1 MVKAARGTQDIYG
14 NDSALWQKIENT
26 AIELFSKAGFL
37 EIRTPIF
44 ESSELFNRAVGESSD
59 IVNKE
64 MYTFNDRSDRS
75 LTLRPEGTAGIV
87 RAFIENSF
95 DREGLPAKL
104 WYRGPMFRY
113 ERPQTGR
120 YRQFHQIGIEAI
132 GVKAP
137 YADLE
142 LIKLGVNLMEKL
154 GLKDLTL
161 HINSLGNSASRENY
175 IAALKKFLIEN
186 LDDVC
191 EDCQR
196 RYEQNPLRCLDC
208 KVPADQK
215 FYENAPSISEYLDD
229 ESKEIWQQTQE
240 GLKELGIKFQHD
252 EKLVRGLD
260 YYTHVVF
267 ELKTNSD
274 ILAGQNT
281 VLAGGRYDKLV
292 SNLGGGEQAAVGWA
306 LGIERIAALID
317 QAQEPQ
323 KLFIISDSPIEAIK
337 LADKLRNDSN
347 SLNIELAYDN
357 SKFKK
362 QLEKAIKRGFTWA
375 LFYLSDERESGLF
388 KLKNLLENKEYDKLD
403 YNKVLELICKVQE

>member
-14 NDSALWQKIENT
+14 KDSALWQKIENT
-26 AIELFSKAGFL
+26 AIEIFSKAGFSEL
-37 EIRTPIF
+37 RTPIF

-64 MYTFNDRSDRS
+64 MYTFTDRSDRS

-87 RAFIENSF
+87 RAFIENAF

-132 GVKAP
+132 GTKAP

-142 LIKLGVNLMEKL
+142 VIKLGVNFMKEL

-175 IAALKKFLIEN
+175 ITALKKFLNEN
-186 LDDVC
+186 LENLC

-208 KVPADQK
+208 KVSGCQTIYK
-215 FYENAPSISEYLDD
+215 NAPSISDYLDE
-229 ESKEIWQQTQE
+229 ESQEIWQKTQD
-240 GLKELGIKFQHD
+240 GLKELDIAFKHD

-267 ELKTNSD
+267 ELKANSD

-292 SNLGGGEQAAVGWA
+292 SNLGGGEHAAVGWA
-306 LGIERIAALID
+306 LGIERIAALIK
-317 QAQEPQ
+317 EEIPEE
-323 KLFIISDSPIEAIK
+323 KLFIISDDPLEAIK
-337 LADKLRNDSN
+337 LADKLRHDTKD
-347 SLNIELAYDN
+347 LAIELAYDN

-362 QLEKAIKRGFTWA
+362 QLEKAIKRGFKWA
-375 LFYLSDERESGLF
+375 LFYLSQERESGLF
-388 KLKNLLENKEYDKLD
+388 KLKNLTQNKEYDKLD
-403 YNKVLELICKVQE
+403 YTKVLETL